1 LFNALETETLIDSNI
16 STLLKL
22 NLHKLFKTYKEW
34 YTLPAMSETVLQQT
48 ELSHAVV
55 TSCGHMLSL
64 HAVILQLVKSQ
75 GVTHALRTIEYRDR
89 AAMYE

>member
-1 LFNALETETLIDSNI
+1 
-16 STLLKL
+16 
-22 NLHKLFKTYKEW
+22 
-34 YTLPAMSETVLQQT
+34 MSETVLQQT